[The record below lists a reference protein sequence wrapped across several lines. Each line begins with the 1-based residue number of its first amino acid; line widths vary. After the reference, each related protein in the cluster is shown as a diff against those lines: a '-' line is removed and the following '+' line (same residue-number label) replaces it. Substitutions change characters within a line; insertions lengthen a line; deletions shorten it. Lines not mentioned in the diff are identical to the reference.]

1 MGDVLVPFVTTRLV
15 VAVAEFVLA
24 HVARVVDGGLITY
37 GLRSKQQVVGSM
49 LRERWSLWILLIDV
63 GRLGFAT

>member
-24 HVARVVDGGLITY
+24 HVARVVDGGFDNVWLKEQTT
-37 GLRSKQQVVGSM
+37 G
-49 LRERWSLWILLIDV
+49 
-63 GRLGFAT
+63 GRKYA